1 MATLF
6 GTNAVD
12 NLIGTVAA
20 DTIFGAGG
28 DDNLNGIGG
37 NDNIYGDSGNDVLIG
52 GAGFDFI
59 YGGEGDDILNA
70 TLPDDDN
77 LFGGIGNDVY
87 QVTRNTDTITE
98 GFNQGI
104 DTVRSSVTNN
114 LLLIN
119 PNLENLVLTGAANI
133 DGTGNNL
140 DNEITGNAGNN
151 ALFGLV
157 GNDVLTGAG
166 GNDVLTGGF
175 GNDQFIFNTALP
187 ASGIDTINDFVV
199 GIDKIVLDKTFFPAL
214 ETIAGNLL
222 GIDFRVISQP
232 AFGEQIP
239 AATATE
245 EIVYNRQT
253 GNLFYNADGA
263 AAGFG
268 IGGGQFAT
276 IVGSPDNLSNT
287 DFTVIL

>member
-1 MATLF
+1 MATFF
-6 GTNAVD
+6 GANGVD
-12 NLIGTVAA
+12 IHLGSPAA

-28 DDNLNGIGG
+28 DDNLDGSGG

-87 QVTRNTDTITE
+87 QVSRTTDTITE

-140 DNEITGNAGNN
+140 DNQITGNAGNN
-151 ALFGLV
+151 ALFGLN
-157 GNDVLTGAG
+157 GK
-166 GNDVLTGGF
+166 DVLTGGF
-175 GNDQFIFNTALP
+175 GNDRFIFNTAVP

-199 GIDKIVLDKTFFPAL
+199 GIDKIVLDLTFFPAL
-214 ETIAGNLL
+214 ETVAGDLL

-253 GNLFYNADGA
+253 GNLFYNANDA
-263 AAGFG
+263 APGFG
-268 IGGGQFAT
+268 LGGGQFAT
-276 IVGSPDNLSNT
+276 IVGSPDTFSNT
-287 DFTVIL
+287 DILVIL

>member
-1 MATLF
+1 MATFF

-12 NLIGTVAA
+12 NFPGTLAA

-37 NDNIYGDSGNDVLIG
+37 NDNIYGDSGNDLLVG

-87 QVTRNTDTITE
+87 QVSRNTDTITE

-119 PNLENLVLTGAANI
+119 PNLENLLLTGAANI
-133 DGTGNNL
+133 DGTGNSL
-140 DNEITGNAGNN
+140 DNQITGNAGNN
-151 ALFGLV
+151 VLNGLN
-157 GNDVLTGAG
+157 GK
-166 GNDVLTGGF
+166 DVLTGGG
-175 GNDQFIFNTALP
+175 GNDQFIFNTAFF

-199 GIDKIVLDKTFFPAL
+199 GSDKIVLDKTFFPAL
-214 ETIAGNLL
+214 ETVAGSLL
-222 GIDFRVISQP
+222 LATDFAVIDWP
-232 AFGEQIP
+232 LAGEQAQAEINP
-239 AATATE
+239 E

-253 GNLFYNADGA
+253 GNLFYNANDA
-263 AAGFG
+263 ALGFG
-268 IGGGQFAT
+268 LGGGQFAT
-276 IVGSPDNLSNT
+276 IVGSPDTFSNT
-287 DFTVIL
+287 DVSVIA

>member
-1 MATLF
+1 MATFF
-6 GTNAVD
+6 GANGVD
-12 NLIGTVAA
+12 IHLGSPAA

-28 DDNLNGIGG
+28 DDNLDGSGG

-87 QVTRNTDTITE
+87 QVSRNTDTITE

-119 PNLENLVLTGAANI
+119 PNLENLLLTGAANI
-133 DGTGNNL
+133 DGTGNSL
-140 DNEITGNAGNN
+140 DNQITGNAGNN
-151 ALFGLV
+151 ALNGLN
-157 GNDVLTGAG
+157 GKDVLTGAG
-166 GNDVLTGGF
+166 GND
-175 GNDQFIFNTALP
+175 QFIFNTAFP

-199 GIDKIVLDKTFFPAL
+199 GIDKIVLDLTFFPAL
-214 ETIAGNLL
+214 ETVAGTLLLATDFAVIDSLPIAEE
-222 GIDFRVISQP
+222 FQ
-232 AFGEQIP
+232 
-239 AATATE
+239 AATNAE

-253 GNLFYNADGA
+253 GNLFYNANDA
-263 AAGFG
+263 APGFG
-268 IGGGQFAT
+268 LGGGQFAT
-276 IVGSPDNLSNT
+276 IVGSPNTFSNT
-287 DFTVIL
+287 DVRAIA

>member
-6 GTNAVD
+6 GNNGVD
-12 NLIGTVAA
+12 NFIGTVAA

-28 DDNLNGIGG
+28 DDNLDGIGG

-87 QVTRNTDTITE
+87 QVSRNTDTITE

-104 DTVRSSVTNN
+104 DIVRSSVTNN

-119 PNLENLVLTGAANI
+119 PNLENLLLTGAANI
-133 DGTGNNL
+133 DGTGNSL
-140 DNEITGNAGNN
+140 DNQITGNAGNN
-151 ALFGLV
+151 ALNGLN
-157 GNDVLTGAG
+157 GKDVLTGAG
-166 GNDVLTGGF
+166 GND
-175 GNDQFIFNTALP
+175 QFIFNTAFP

-199 GIDKIVLDKTFFPAL
+199 GIDKIVLDLTFFPAL
-214 ETIAGNLL
+214 ETVAGTLLLATDFAVIDSLPIAEE
-222 GIDFRVISQP
+222 FQ
-232 AFGEQIP
+232 
-239 AATATE
+239 AATNAE

-253 GNLFYNADGA
+253 GNLFYNANDA
-263 AAGFG
+263 APGFG
-268 IGGGQFAT
+268 LGGGQFAT
-276 IVGSPDNLSNT
+276 IVGSPNTFSNT
-287 DFTVIL
+287 DVRAIA

>member
-1 MATLF
+1 MATFF
-6 GTNAVD
+6 GTNGVD
-12 NLIGTVAA
+12 NHLGSPAA

-28 DDNLNGIGG
+28 DDNLDGSGG

-87 QVTRNTDTITE
+87 QVSRNTDTITE

-140 DNEITGNAGNN
+140 DNQITGNAGNN
-151 ALFGLV
+151 ALFGLN
-157 GNDVLTGAG
+157 GK
-166 GNDVLTGGF
+166 DVLTGGF
-175 GNDQFIFNTALP
+175 GNDRFIFNTAVP

-214 ETIAGNLL
+214 ETVAGNLL
-222 GIDFRVISQP
+222 GIDFAVIDSP
-232 AFGEQIP
+232 LGGEQALAEINP
-239 AATATE
+239 E

-253 GNLFYNADGA
+253 GNLFYNANDA
-263 AAGFG
+263 ALGFG
-268 IGGGQFAT
+268 LGGGQFAT
-276 IVGSPDNLSNT
+276 IVGSPDTFSNT
-287 DFTVIL
+287 DILVIL

>member
-1 MATLF
+1 MATFF
-6 GTNAVD
+6 GINGVD
-12 NLIGTVAA
+12 NHIGTPAA

-28 DDNLNGIGG
+28 DDNLDGIGG

-52 GAGFDFI
+52 GPGFDFI

-70 TLPDDDN
+70 TLADDDN

-87 QVTRNTDTITE
+87 QVSRNTDTITE

-140 DNEITGNAGNN
+140 YNQITGNTGNN
-151 ALFGLV
+151 ALNGL
-157 GNDVLTGAG
+157 N
-166 GNDVLTGGF
+166 GNDVLTGGG

-199 GIDKIVLDKTFFPAL
+199 GSEKIVLDKSFFPAL
-214 ETIAGNLL
+214 ETVAGDLL
-222 GIDFRVISQP
+222 GIDFRVISLP
-232 AFGEQIP
+232 VFAEEIT
-239 AATATE
+239 AATGTE
-245 EIVYNRQT
+245 EIVYNRVT
-253 GNLFYNADGA
+253 GNLFYNADAG

-268 IGGGQFAT
+268 VGGGQFAT
-276 IVGSPDNLSNT
+276 IVGSPDNFSNT
-287 DFTVIL
+287 DVRVIA

>member
-1 MATLF
+1 MATFF

-12 NLIGTVAA
+12 NHIGTPAA

-28 DDNLNGIGG
+28 NDNLNGIGG

-70 TLPDDDN
+70 TLADNDN

-87 QVTRNTDTITE
+87 LVSRNTDTITE

-114 LLLIN
+114 LIN
-119 PNLENLVLTGAANI
+119 PNLENLVLTGAASIN
-133 DGTGNNL
+133 GTGNNL
-140 DNEITGNAGNN
+140 DNQITGNAGNN
-151 ALFGLV
+151 DLFGLG

-199 GIDKIVLDKTFFPAL
+199 GSEKIVLDKTFFPAL
-214 ETIAGNLL
+214 ETVAGNLL
-222 GIDFRVISQP
+222 LATDFRVIALP
-232 AFGEQIP
+232 DFAEEIT
-239 AATATE
+239 AATGTE
-245 EIVYNRQT
+245 EIVYNRVT
-253 GNLFYNADGA
+253 GNLFYNADGG

-268 IGGGQFAT
+268 LGGGQFAT
-276 IVGSPDNLSNT
+276 IVGSPDTFSNT
-287 DFTVIL
+287 DVSVIA